1 MQFRCVCF
9 RSKGPPVKSY
19 DQSSFLPDIPIVITL
34 GTCHCCHR
42 LGSRGSSRPWL
53 TRYRTLGLLWAPL
66 ATTELIQICKMRLL
80 KFFCSCNFCTSA
92 STSELLQFYT
102 KPRLNWP
109 TPKNVTLLS
118 KKVTCLLGAPHLKMI
133 QMFSVVFASK
143 SVFPGVIVWTN
154 QDST

>member
-19 DQSSFLPDIPIVITL
+19 NQSSFLPDIPIVITI
-34 GTCHCCHR
+34 GKCHCCHR

-66 ATTELIQICKMRLL
+66 AKTELIQICKMRLL
-80 KFFCSCNFCTSA
+80 KFFCSCNFCISA

-102 KPRLNWP
+102 EPRLNWP

-118 KKVTCLLGAPHLKMI
+118 KKVTCLLG
-133 QMFSVVFASK
+133 VVVGNTL
-143 SVFPGVIVWTN
+143 VF
-154 QDST
+154 